1 MPLKIIPLITVVV
14 LSVQD
19 GDTITVKDKKE
30 TYKVRMA
37 AIDCPEKKQ
46 KHGDIATSV
55 TSTMLLGQT
64 VQLRAHKRDLYNR
77 VIGDVYRESLYV
89 NQYLVQTGHC
99 WAYMTKDAEIIGL
112 EKQAKIAEIGLWSE
126 KNPVPPWEF
135 RKKK

>member
-1 MPLKIIPLITVVV
+1 MPLKAISLITVVV

-46 KHGDIATSV
+46 KHGDVATSV
-55 TSTMLLGQT
+55 TSTMLLGQK

-77 VIGDVYRESLYV
+77 VIGDVYRESLYI
-89 NQYLVQTGHC
+89 NQYLVQMGHC
-99 WAYMTKDAEIIGL
+99 WAYMTKDEQIIDL
-112 EKQAKIAEIGLWSE
+112 EKQARLLNTGLWVE
-126 KNPVPPWEF
+126 DNPVPPWEF

>member
-1 MPLKIIPLITVVV
+1 MALKTIALITVLV

-19 GDTITVKDKKE
+19 GDTITVKDKNE

-46 KHGDIATSV
+46 VHGDVATST
-55 TSTMLLGQT
+55 TSTMLLGKT

-77 VIGDVYRESLYV
+77 VIADVYRDSIYI
-89 NQYLVQTGHC
+89 NQYLVQMGHC
-99 WAYMTKDAEIIGL
+99 WAYMTKDEEMINL
-112 EKQAKIAEIGLWSE
+112 ESQARMLKTGLWVDD
-126 KNPVPPWEF
+126 KPVPPWEF